1 MGKKFP
7 GQRGVTAWVNAAVG
21 LLLGVVTLIPA
32 NLAVAADNGAK
43 SNTVNGQTSGQIS
56 AQTSAQTGT
65 NTSAQTVAAQSSTS
79 SAASTSQKLKKAL
92 KETREYL
99 LRQVTQKTEGKSVF
113 GTVSEWQMFA
123 LARDVQE
130 SAAGT
135 GAGTTDTSGTATA
148 KLYEQYY
155 DDVVAQLKA
164 NNGALTNA
172 TKATDYDRII
182 IALTAMGY
190 DAQNIGG
197 FNLFDHLTDLETI
210 TRQGPNGPTF
220 ALIAWELR
228 PEYQFVAPSSATGDS
243 TNSQPVTVE
252 ALVDSLLSLR
262 KANNSWNSDP
272 DYTAMALEALAPLKG
287 TKYDT
292 GNKITDAIDKAV
304 DYLSSIQLDDGG
316 FASWGAENSNSSA
329 QVVTALS
336 ALGISSTDSR
346 FVKGEG
352 ASAIE
357 MLLSYS
363 VDGGGFAYRPVDAGT
378 VNAMATEQDFY
389 ALVAYDR
396 YLSGE
401 SSLYD
406 MSDVTFKNDES
417 SSNQSQNQGGGSS
430 SGEESGT
437 GSEGSTNDSGNSG
450 ATEGAAHSDGSTT
463 TGDSATTGN
472 AGSKGNSGTSAKAEN
487 THKTTASHGSS
498 TSVTKAKSATKAK
511 NANEAVR
518 NSALNA
524 FRKQIK
530 QKSSPAAKTLS
541 DDVASRVMSGAGM
554 TKIIGTT
561 GTKAAGTSEATG
573 KTDKEKNAKAKSEKD
588 WKFSAKEY
596 DSDENAQNSPT
607 TDDAN
612 SAGVAA
618 ESDPARMT
626 TEAEGSRRAAIIA
639 AVVATI
645 VLVIVAAGIAT
656 AKIRKGGSRR

>member
-7 GQRGVTAWVNAAVG
+7 GQRGTAAWVNAAVG
-21 LLLGVVTLIPA
+21 LLLGVATLIPA
-32 NLAVAADNGAK
+32 NLAVAADNGAG
-43 SNTVNGQTSGQIS
+43 SNTVSG
-56 AQTSAQTGT
+56 QTSAQTSTQTSTGT
-65 NTSAQTVAAQSSTS
+65 GAQTVAAQ
-79 SAASTSQKLKKAL
+79 TSQSSEATISQDLRKTL

-99 LRQVTQKTEGKSVF
+99 LRQITQKTEGKSVF

-123 LARDVQE
+123 LARDVQD
-130 SAAGT
+130 SVAAGAGT
-135 GAGTTDTSGTATA
+135 GTSSSTDTSGAATA

-164 NNGALTNA
+164 NDGALTNA

-197 FNLFDHLTDLETI
+197 FNLFDHLTDLENI

-228 PEYQFVAPSSATGDS
+228 PEYQFVAPSSSTGDS
-243 TNSQPVTVE
+243 ATSQPVTVE

-272 DYTAMALEALAPLKG
+272 DYTAMALEALAPLKE

-292 GNKITDAIDKAV
+292 GNKITDAIEKAV
-304 DYLSSIQLDDGG
+304 DYLSSIQLNDGG

-352 ASAIE
+352 TSAIE

-363 VDGGGFAYRPVDAGT
+363 VDGGGFCYRPVDAGT

-396 YLSGE
+396 YLSGA

-417 SSNQSQNQGGGSS
+417 SADDSQNQGDGSS

-437 GSEGSTNDSGNSG
+437 NSEENTGDSGNSD
-450 ATEGAAHSDGSTT
+450 ATGNTANSDGSTT
-463 TGDSATTGN
+463 TGDSTTTGTSEN
-472 AGSKGNSGTSAKAEN
+472 TGSKGSSSTSTKTEN
-487 THKTTASHGSS
+487 THKTTASRGNS
-498 TSVTKAKSATKAK
+498 KSATKTK
-511 NANEAVR
+511 SSSELVR
-518 NSALNA
+518 DNALNT

-530 QKSSPAAKTLS
+530 QVSSPAAGVLS
-541 DDVASRVMSGAGM
+541 DAVASRVMGGAGM
-554 TKIIGTT
+554 TRISGATRI
-561 GTKAAGTSEATG
+561 KAAGTSEAAG
-573 KTDKEKNAKAKSEKD
+573 VVGKEKNGKNKSAKD

-596 DSDENAQNSPT
+596 DSDENAQNSPAT
-607 TDDAN
+607 NDAN
-612 SAGVAA
+612 SADAAA

-639 AVVATI
+639 AVIATI
-645 VLVIVAAGIAT
+645 VLVIVVAGIAT
-656 AKIRKGGSRR
+656 AKIRKGGVRR